1 MSPEVA
7 AYRDLVESIAK
18 RFRSRNPLAELDDL
32 IQEGLI
38 SVWLQLKDGADV
50 EPDAVERH
58 IRNYVRRL
66 NSPARKGPT
75 LSYDDAV
82 DVEGQTPYSERE
94 RESRARAGQD
104 E

>member
-7 AYRDLVESIAK
+7 AYRDLVESIAR
-18 RFRSRNPLAELDDL
+18 RFRSRNPLAEEDDL

-58 IRNYVRRL
+58 IRNYIRRL

-75 LSYDDAV
+75 VSYDDAL
-82 DVEGQTPYSERE
+82 DPAADQPYSQRE
-94 RESRARAGQD
+94 QQSRSREGMD

>member
-18 RFRSRNPLAELDDL
+18 RFRSRNPLAEQDDL

-50 EPDAVERH
+50 EPDAIERH
-58 IRNYVRRL
+58 IRNYIRRL

-75 LSYDDAV
+75 VSYDDALDV
-82 DVEGQTPYSERE
+82 DRPPYSERE